1 MTINLCLHVCLVES
15 FLCSLMILEADVTL
29 TWLTLVHG
37 NRVNLSVLLIKLL
50 ELCFGIVS
58 WKIPNEQIRKL
69 LALSLSLIF
78 LGVNSDR
85 DNTIPNLSIIK
96 ISD

>member
-50 ELCFGIVS
+50 ELCFGVVS
-58 WKIPNEQIRKL
+58 WKIPNEQVRKL
-69 LALSLSLIF
+69 FALSLSLIF

-85 DNTIPNLSIIK
+85 DYTITNLSIIQ

>member
-1 MTINLCLHVCLVES
+1 LTINLCLHVCLVKS
-15 FLCSLMILEADVTL
+15 FLCGLMILEADVTL

-58 WKIPNEQIRKL
+58 WKIPNEQVRKL

-78 LGVNSDR
+78 LGVNSDG
-85 DNTIPNLSIIK
+85 DYTITNLSIIQ